1 MLKNV
6 CAVTSLV
13 QYPNKQ
19 LKKQETFLHV
29 VSMDKECAQ
38 SLMMD
43 NEVNGFVEC
52 LSVLVFFFFLCLSL
66 AHYSQRFHEKGKRH
80 LLLL

>member
-1 MLKNV
+1 M

-52 LSVLVFFFFLCLSL
+52 LSVLGFFHYVSCSLSPRDFLK
-66 AHYSQRFHEKGKRH
+66 RGKLFAVTMTH
-80 LLLL
+80 